1 MNIEQFSIPLWADL
15 AAVSIGALQG
25 AMFAAKFHDRR
36 IDLLGIV
43 LVGTFTGLGGS
54 LIRDGFLNSTMAA
67 LTNNWYLTSALVAA
81 LGGML
86 FERMFSKIDGVVIA
100 LDAMTVGLYAAI
112 GMTKALGNGLPVVP
126 SIFIGVAAAVGGSAL
141 RDVFL
146 GLPIALMQVGSLY
159 AVAALSGT
167 VALLLVVGVGGSVVP
182 GAIACAVVTTTVR
195 LCAVKFGW
203 TLPQQRALAVSR
215 RRHERGRRRQGRSQ

>member
-1 MNIEQFSIPLWADL
+1 
-15 AAVSIGALQG
+15 VSIGALQG

-54 LIRDGFLNSTMAA
+54 LIRDGFLNVTLAA

-81 LGGML
+81 LTGMFL
-86 FERMFSKIDGVVIA
+86 ERIISRIDPVVIA
-100 LDAMTVGLYAAI
+100 LDALTVGLYAAI
-112 GMTKALGNGLPVVP
+112 GMTKALGNGLPVIP
-126 SIFIGVAAAVGGSAL
+126 STFIGVAAAVGGSAL
-141 RDVFL
+141 RDIFL

-159 AVAALSGT
+159 AIAALLGT
-167 VALLLVVGVGGSVVP
+167 GSLLVVVAGGGSVVS
-182 GAIACAVVTTTVR
+182 GAIACTVVTTTIR

-203 TLPQQRALAVSR
+203 TLPEQRALMI
-215 RRHERGRRRQGRSQ
+215 GRRARR